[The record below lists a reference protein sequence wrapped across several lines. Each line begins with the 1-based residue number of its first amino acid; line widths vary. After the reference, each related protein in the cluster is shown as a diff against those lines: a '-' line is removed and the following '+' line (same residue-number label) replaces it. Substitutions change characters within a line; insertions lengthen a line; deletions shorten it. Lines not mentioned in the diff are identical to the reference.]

1 MQPIRIRRK
10 FPIHRLSL
18 QRVGR
23 SLQPPDP
30 VLTASAVAI
39 GPLTRPMGE
48 RAHDGQVLSRPPQ
61 VKPVSASIALGSGGI
76 WAA

>member
-1 MQPIRIRRK
+1 MQPILIRRK

-23 SLQPPDP
+23 SLRSPDP
-30 VLTASAVAI
+30 VLTVTAVAI

-61 VKPVSASIALGSGGI
+61 EEPVSVTIAHGSVGI